1 MIRLL
6 KKPEFK
12 ISVVGLN
19 KDGLNYLEQIFLSF
33 FTGLSPIASGTISS
47 ILACLIYYFPLGRNF
62 YFLIFLS
69 LSTYLLGIKPSQ
81 KAEKFLGKD
90 PSFVT
95 IDEASGMWLTMAS
108 PFIIANIYYVFI
120 CFVCFRFFDIV
131 KVFPSNYFDKRK
143 GGFGIMTDDIFA
155 GIYANICSH
164 LIWIGL
170 SWFPIFKHFFNN

>member
-62 YFLIFLS
+62 IFN
-69 LSTYLLGIKPSQ
+69 I
-81 KAEKFLGKD
+81 FIFINI
-90 PSFVT
+90 FVR
-95 IDEASGMWLTMAS
+95 
-108 PFIIANIYYVFI
+108 Y
-120 CFVCFRFFDIV
+120 
-131 KVFPSNYFDKRK
+131 
-143 GGFGIMTDDIFA
+143 
-155 GIYANICSH
+155 
-164 LIWIGL
+164 
-170 SWFPIFKHFFNN
+170 